1 MNEGFNEQ
9 QSTRKVTMKQQSFA
23 IAPHQVIQ
31 ITEEPKEKSRITNNC
46 YVKAA
51 TVLGV
56 IQIICGI
63 IALVVLYNDNIFWTF
78 TLFFFT
84 GMLTISEAHSMNR
97 WLMAASMVLA
107 INSAVSAAFLL
118 INAGISQGFSYDY
131 ENSSYGGNSNNSDQ
145 SYNYRY
151 MADVL
156 KVVMAWTMLIAS
168 TVSTFITAS
177 ILITAFA
184 HLRSTGQSKLRESG
198 RFVQYNCSHL
208 DLSNH
213 QDLQN
218 IPIQLLSPN
227 LTNIQDFSASGDPPP
242 PGDQNS
248 VSEEDSPKTT
258 PNYLE
263 VSGLG
268 ENS

>member
-1 MNEGFNEQ
+1 
-9 QSTRKVTMKQQSFA
+9 MKQESVT
-23 IAPHQVIQ
+23 IALHQVVQ
-31 ITEEPKEKSRITNNC
+31 ITEEPEEKARIKNNC

-51 TVLGV
+51 TLLGV
-56 IQIICGI
+56 IQMVCGI
-63 IALVVLYNDNIFWTF
+63 VALVVLYNDNAFLFSNGIWAF

-84 GMLTISEAHSMNR
+84 GVLTISEAHSMNR
-97 WLMAASMVLA
+97 WLMVASMFLA

-131 ENSSYGGNSNNSDQ
+131 ENSNYGGNSNNSDQ